1 MRQTVLILLLLA
13 GCASSA
19 QDDPNA
25 PNITF
30 HLQQYESEANA
41 YTFNGALNL
50 AFALSVTNTTNQP
63 VKINRLEIRTIG
75 SGAYTIRPTS
85 IPINMDLGPGEA
97 KTMPLSVWGY
107 ARGGHMASTEPITIR
122 GTAYLTG
129 PSGAFLRLFSEYI
142 TPGQ

>member
-1 MRQTVLILLLLA
+1 MRRAVLLLVVLA
-13 GCASSA
+13 GCASSV

-30 HLQQYESEANA
+30 HLEQYESPANA

-63 VKINRLEIRTIG
+63 VKINRVEIQTIG
-75 SGAYTIRPTS
+75 SGAFTIRRTS

-97 KTMPLSVWGY
+97 RSLPISAWGY
-107 ARGGHMASTEPITIR
+107 ARGGHIASTEPVTIR

-129 PSGAFLRLFSEYI
+129 PKGAFLRLFSEYI
-142 TPGQ
+142 TPQQ

>member
-1 MRQTVLILLLLA
+1 MKNAVLLLLLLA

-30 HLQQYESEANA
+30 HLEQYDTGTNA

-75 SGAYTIRPTS
+75 SGAFTIRPTS
-85 IPINMDLGPGEA
+85 TSINMDLGPGEA
-97 KTMPLSVWGY
+97 KTMPISVWGY
-107 ARGGHMASTEPITIR
+107 ALGGHMASTEPVTIR

-129 PSGAFLRLFSEYI
+129 PSGAFMHLFSEYI
-142 TPGQ
+142 TPQQ

>member
-1 MRQTVLILLLLA
+1 MRHAALILLLFA

-19 QDDPNA
+19 QNDANT

-30 HLQQYESEANA
+30 HLEQYESATNA

-50 AFALSVTNTTNQP
+50 AFALSVTNTTNQL

-75 SGAYTIRPTS
+75 SGAFTIRPTS

-97 KTMPLSVWGY
+97 KTMPISAWGY
-107 ARGGHMASTEPITIR
+107 ALGGHMASTEPVTIR

-142 TPGQ
+142 TPQQ

>member
-1 MRQTVLILLLLA
+1 MKHAVLILILLA
-13 GCASSA
+13 GCASSP
-19 QDDPNA
+19 QND

-50 AFALSVTNTTNQP
+50 AFAISVTNTTNQP
-63 VKINRLEIRTIG
+63 VKVSRLEIRTIG

-97 KTMPLSVWGY
+97 KSMPLSVWGY

-129 PSGAFLRLFSEYI
+129 PTGAFLRLFSEYI